1 MLQSLKRLEN
11 DLVTWVNQKRSI
23 PKTYP
28 FIMHDD
34 EKELFKKYIRNSVN
48 YLEFGLGGST
58 IFSLINSNANV
69 TSIDTN
75 KDWISFMTSYKF
87 IKNNLNHRL
96 SIHYIDIGPTKAW
109 GYPVDENNNENFYKY
124 SSEIFK
130 ITDPSIYDLILVD
143 GRFRVACALQSI
155 IKCHKNKNLK
165 ILIHDYSF
173 RDEYKI
179 VEKYLTIDEFTNSL
193 YVFSIKEA
201 IDFEELMK
209 DYELN
214 KNITV

>member
-1 MLQSLKRLEN
+1 MLQSIKKIEN
-11 DLVTWVNQKRSI
+11 DIVTWVNKKRSI
-23 PKTYP
+23 PKIYP

-34 EKELFKKYIRNSVN
+34 EKELFKKYIKNSIN

-69 TSIDTN
+69 TSVDTN
-75 KDWISFMTSYKF
+75 QDWISFMTSYKF
-87 IKNNLNHRL
+87 IKNNLNKRL
-96 SIHYIDIGPTKAW
+96 RIHYIDIGPTKSW
-109 GYPVDENNNENFYKY
+109 GYPVNENNNENFYKF
-124 SSEIFK
+124 SSEIFN
-130 ITDPSIYDLILVD
+130 ITDPSIYDLILID
-143 GRFRVACALQSI
+143 GRFRIACTLQSI
-155 IKCHKNKNLK
+155 LNCHKNNNLK

-179 VEKYLTIDEFTNSL
+179 VERYLTIDEFTNSL
-193 YVFSIKEA
+193 YVFSIKKS
-201 IDFEELMK
+201 IDIEKLKK

>member
-75 KDWISFMTSYKF
+75 KDWISFMTYYKF
-87 IKNNLNHRL
+87 IKNNLKHKL
-96 SIHYIDIGPTKAW
+96 SIHYIELITTLSLK
-109 GYPVDENNNENFYKY
+109 YIIYYNNK
-124 SSEIFK
+124 
-130 ITDPSIYDLILVD
+130 
-143 GRFRVACALQSI
+143 
-155 IKCHKNKNLK
+155 
-165 ILIHDYSF
+165 
-173 RDEYKI
+173 
-179 VEKYLTIDEFTNSL
+179 
-193 YVFSIKEA
+193 
-201 IDFEELMK
+201 
-209 DYELN
+209 
-214 KNITV
+214 

>member
-75 KDWISFMTSYKF
+75 KDWISFMNSYKF
-87 IKNNLNHRL
+87 IKNNLNHKL
-96 SIHYIDIGPTKAW
+96 YINYIEIYFIKARI
-109 GYPVDENNNENFYKY
+109 YYMYENN
-124 SSEIFK
+124 
-130 ITDPSIYDLILVD
+130 YD
-143 GRFRVACALQSI
+143 
-155 IKCHKNKNLK
+155 
-165 ILIHDYSF
+165 
-173 RDEYKI
+173 
-179 VEKYLTIDEFTNSL
+179 
-193 YVFSIKEA
+193 
-201 IDFEELMK
+201 
-209 DYELN
+209 
-214 KNITV
+214 